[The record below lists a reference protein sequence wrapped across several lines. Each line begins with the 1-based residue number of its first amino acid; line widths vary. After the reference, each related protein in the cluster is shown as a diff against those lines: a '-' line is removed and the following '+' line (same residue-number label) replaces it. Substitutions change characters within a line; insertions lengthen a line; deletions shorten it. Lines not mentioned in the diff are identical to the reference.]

1 MALTSWCAACSFLLL
16 AGVPAASSRANV
28 VFVLTDDQD
37 ATLASMN
44 VMNATRALIG
54 AQGAFCRFWYFYFY
68 LFYLKSVF
76 PLDLFSIT
84 LYALILSLSSMHGE
98 FGH

>member
-1 MALTSWCAACSFLLL
+1 MQMVFVCAVLHVLR
-16 AGVPAASSRANV
+16 VAAVSQRSNV

-54 AQGAFCRFWYFYFY
+54 AQGVLIIFRGCF
-68 LFYLKSVF
+68 LGCSVINF
-76 PLDLFSIT
+76 DVNCLQSRMPT
-84 LYALILSLSSMHGE
+84 RQA
-98 FGH
+98 